1 LIPLLR
7 LTALPYGLSVKREG
21 KYPSPPGR
29 DAGRAV
35 ANPSGFVVQ
44 YSMTTVSMFT
54 GKGGVGKT
62 TCAAATALHH
72 ASRGEPTL
80 AISTDATPSLT
91 HIFESEDN
99 NIPPSLSIIEIGERE
114 IRQMWD
120 DRFGREVYEVFSA
133 FVDIEYDDFVE
144 FITSVLPGLGEE
156 FMIDLIRT
164 KGLESAYENIIW
176 DTAPLGQT
184 LSLLEMPA
192 LLGDHLKMAPRIYSK
207 LKLGR
212 RSREPVLDILKR
224 WEALSGENT
233 AFLRSEVDFTMV
245 TIPEALAVA
254 QLEGVFRELDKYG
267 LFVKRIIVNN
277 IVKNPDSEFLRTK
290 AKQQKKYL
298 KHIYEKYDNLRII
311 ELPMFPQEVKGPQ
324 KLGEVQ
330 KILFQGGS

>member
-1 LIPLLR
+1 LFNS
-7 LTALPYGLSVKREG
+7 TMS
-21 KYPSPPGR
+21 
-29 DAGRAV
+29 AV
-35 ANPSGFVVQ
+35 
-44 YSMTTVSMFT
+44 TMFT

-72 ASRGEPTL
+72 ASSGYTL
-80 AISTDATPSLT
+80 TISTDATPSLA
-91 HIFESEDN
+91 HIFETSDDRK
-99 NIPPSLSIIEIGERE
+99 PARVLPSLYISELGEAEIKE
-114 IRQMWD
+114 MWD
-120 DRFGREVYEVFSA
+120 EKFGLEVYEVFSA
-133 FVDIEYDDFVE
+133 FVSIEYEEFVDFM
-144 FITSVLPGLGEE
+144 TSVLPGLGEE
-156 FMIDLIRT
+156 FMVDYIRELSRRDQYRT
-164 KGLESAYENIIW
+164 IVW

-184 LSLLEMPA
+184 LALLQTPA
-192 LLGDHLKMAPRIYSK
+192 LLGDHLKMAPRIYSR

-212 RSREPVLDILKR
+212 SSREPVLGILKR
-224 WEALSGENT
+224 WEALSAENT
-233 AFLRSEVDFTMV
+233 AFLRNEVDFTMV

-254 QLEGVFRELDKYG
+254 QLESVFRELGRFG

-290 AKQQKKYL
+290 ARQQEQYL